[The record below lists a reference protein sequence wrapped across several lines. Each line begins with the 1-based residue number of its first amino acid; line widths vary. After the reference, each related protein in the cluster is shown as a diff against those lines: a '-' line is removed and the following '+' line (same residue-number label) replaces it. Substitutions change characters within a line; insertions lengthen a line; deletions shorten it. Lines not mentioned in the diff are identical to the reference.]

1 MRSVSTSHKCWVPH
15 PFHSLTVKWVGSLK
29 SQPAPVHQQQVPST
43 KKSSNRRST
52 GRNRRLSLQQ
62 EVQWSSVPRYLTA
75 QQFGRTMRLSLWAW
89 LFWGLPIFLVLE
101 LGPFLIIGY
110 GLKKTVGQLVGPY
123 LAFAVPAVILMSLV
137 WWLRVWEE
145 QGTSP
150 KRLARGWGMSVAL
163 WGVSVLVAT
172 TYSGVKLRLIDP
184 MDALVC
190 FVGSVLL
197 SVPIAYFMLYYMA
210 ITRLSSRSA
219 AKIAGRPPQH

>member
-1 MRSVSTSHKCWVPH
+1 V
-15 PFHSLTVKWVGSLK
+15 
-29 SQPAPVHQQQVPST
+29 
-43 KKSSNRRST
+43 
-52 GRNRRLSLQQ
+52 QQ
-62 EVQWSSVPRYLTA
+62 EVQGLPVPRYLTA

-89 LFWGLPIFLVLE
+89 LFWGLPIYLVLE
-101 LGPFLIIGY
+101 LGPFLMIGY
-110 GLKKTVGQLVGPY
+110 GFKKTEGELIGPY
-123 LAFAVPAVILMSLV
+123 LAFAVPPLILMPLV

-150 KRLARGWGMSVAL
+150 KRLARGWGMGVAF
-163 WGVSVLVAT
+163 WGVSVLAAT
-172 TYSGVKLRLIDP
+172 TYSGVNLRLIDP